1 MNGRERMRG
10 TAQERKC
17 TGKENQGEKERE
29 PGKGRGEKTTTTA
42 EEVKGWGRWD
52 EKESAI
58 QCYSIEEE

>member
-17 TGKENQGEKERE
+17 TGKENQGKKERE
-29 PGKGRGEKTTTTA
+29 PGKGRGKKKTTTTA

-52 EKESAI
+52 EKES
-58 QCYSIEEE
+58 